1 LPLVIFG
8 STIIF
13 IAGEIMSAML
23 FDLDGVL
30 YEGNRSING
39 AANTVKWFDQN
50 NIPHLFLTNTT
61 SISRSELVTKL
72 ASFGIKSNKENFLTP
87 PVAARQWL
95 QKNKVNRIA
104 LFVPET
110 TKEEF
115 SDFNLI
121 TDEHEKVD
129 AVVIGDLAEQW
140 TFETMNRIFRILIN
154 NPKAKLIALGMTRY
168 WRTANGL
175 QLDVGPM
182 IKAFEYATGTTAVVT
197 GKPAIEFFQA
207 AVSLLG
213 EKDNSVMIGDD
224 IRGDIQASQ
233 KAGLKAIQVRT
244 GKFTTADLK
253 SGIKP
258 DVILDSVAQLPEWW
272 QTNM

>member
-1 LPLVIFG
+1 MILI
-8 STIIF
+8 T
-13 IAGEIMSAML
+13 GEIMSAIL

-30 YEGNRSING
+30 YEGDRPIEG
-39 AANTVKWFDQN
+39 AAETVSWFSQN

-61 SISRSELVTKL
+61 SISRSELVKKL
-72 ASFGIKSNKENFLTP
+72 AAFGINSNRENFLTP

-95 QKNKVNRIA
+95 LTNNITRIA

-121 TDEHEKVD
+121 TDEQDNID

-140 TFETMNRIFRILIN
+140 TFETMNRIFRILIS
-154 NPKAKLIALGMTRY
+154 NPTAKLIALGMTRY
-168 WRTANGL
+168 WRTAKGL

-182 IKAFEYATGTTAVVT
+182 IKAFEYATGINAVVT

-207 AVSLLG
+207 AVDLLG
-213 EKDNSVMIGDD
+213 EADNIVMIGDD
-224 IRGDIQASQ
+224 IRGDIDAAQ

-244 GKFTTADLK
+244 GKFTAADLE
-253 SGIKP
+253 SDIKP

-272 QTNM
+272 QTHM